1 MKDLKDRRMQILF
14 SIINSYILEGEPV
27 GSKSLADDYSFDVSP
42 ATIRNDMSS
51 LEKKGL
57 LKKAH
62 TSSGRLPSDKGYRF
76 FVDHLLE
83 NGLLDQKN
91 DHNNLRQILD
101 KRYHNATDIVDS
113 ATKIL
118 ATITNLTAVSITYKN
133 QIKSIAN
140 IELLRVNDYAL
151 ILIVVY
157 DNGLVVNDLIYLKYE
172 IDDQSLSQ
180 VNQILRS
187 ELVGS
192 SIYDIGKKIISIEEK
207 LNLNYKYLLDIIQTK
222 MENESSK
229 DSDKEIKIEGLGNIF
244 NFKEF
249 DDIVKA
255 KEFINLFENPD
266 IITDFLTD
274 KNDQSLVITIGEEN
288 KIDQLKENTIIT
300 SYFKV
305 DENTIG
311 KIGIV
316 GLTRIRY
323 KEVIESI
330 KLVSDLLNE

>member
-1 MKDLKDRRMQILF
+1 MQILF

-83 NGLLDQKN
+83 NGLLDKKN
-91 DHNNLRQILD
+91 DPKNLRQILD

-172 IDDQSLSQ
+172 IDDESLAQ
-180 VNQILRS
+180 INNILRS
-187 ELVGS
+187 ELIGS

-316 GLTRIRY
+316 LSLIH
-323 KEVIESI
+323 I
-330 KLVSDLLNE
+330 

>member
-1 MKDLKDRRMQILF
+1 MQILF
-14 SIINSYILEGEPV
+14 SIINSYILGGEPV
-27 GSKSLADDYSFDVSP
+27 GSKSLADEYSFDVSA
-42 ATIRNDMSS
+42 ATIRNDMSD

-76 FVDHLLE
+76 FVNYLLD
-83 NGLLDQKN
+83 NGLIDEKSSGEFNELKKS
-91 DHNNLRQILD
+91 LD
-101 KRYHNATDIVDS
+101 KRYHNASDIVNS

-118 ATITNLTAVSITYKN
+118 AGITNLTAVSVTYKN

-140 IELLRVNDYAL
+140 IEMLKINDYSL
-151 ILIVVY
+151 LLVVVY
-157 DNGLVVNDLIYLKYE
+157 DNGIVVNDAIYLKY
-172 IDDQSLSQ
+172 
-180 VNQILRS
+180 ILDKKDLDFLNKILKE

-192 SIYDIGKKIISIEEK
+192 SVYSLPEKIKRIEEK
-207 LNLNYKYLLDIIQTK
+207 LNLNYKYLLDVIQTK
-222 MENESSK
+222 IENESVK
-229 DSDKEIKIEGLGNIF
+229 DSNKEIKIEGLGNIF

-255 KEFINLFENPD
+255 KEFINLFESPD

-274 KNDQSLVITIGEEN
+274 NNDKSLVITIGEEN
-288 KIDQLKENTIIT
+288 EIDQLKENTIIT

-311 KIGIV
+311 KIGVV
-316 GLTRIRY
+316 GLTRINY
-323 KEVIESI
+323 KQVIESI
-330 KLVSDLLNE
+330 KLVSDLLNQ

>member
-187 ELVGS
+187 EIVGS

>member
-1 MKDLKDRRMQILF
+1 MKDRRMQILF

-83 NGLLDQKN
+83 NGLLDKKN
-91 DHNNLRQILD
+91 DPKNLRQILD

-172 IDDQSLSQ
+172 IDDESLAQ
-180 VNQILRS
+180 INNILRS
-187 ELVGS
+187 ELIGS

-255 KEFINLFENPD
+255 KEFIKLFENPD
-266 IITDFLTD
+266 IVTDFLTD

>member
-1 MKDLKDRRMQILF
+1 MKDRRMQILF
-14 SIINSYILEGEPV
+14 SIINSYILGGEPV
-27 GSKSLADDYSFDVSP
+27 GSKSLADEYSFDVSA
-42 ATIRNDMSS
+42 ATIRNDMSD

-76 FVDHLLE
+76 FVNYLLD
-83 NGLLDQKN
+83 NGLIDEKSSGEFNELKKS
-91 DHNNLRQILD
+91 LD
-101 KRYHNATDIVDS
+101 KRYHNASDIVNS

-118 ATITNLTAVSITYKN
+118 AGITNLTAVSVTYKN

-140 IELLRVNDYAL
+140 IEMLKINDYSL
-151 ILIVVY
+151 LLVVVY
-157 DNGLVVNDLIYLKYE
+157 DNGIVVNDAIYLKY
-172 IDDQSLSQ
+172 
-180 VNQILRS
+180 ILDKKDLDFLNKILKE

-192 SIYDIGKKIISIEEK
+192 SVYSLPEKIKRIEEK
-207 LNLNYKYLLDIIQTK
+207 LNLNYKYLLDVIQTK
-222 MENESSK
+222 IENESVK
-229 DSDKEIKIEGLGNIF
+229 DSNKEIKIEGLGNIF

-255 KEFINLFENPD
+255 KEFINLFESPD

-274 KNDQSLVITIGEEN
+274 NNDKSLVITIGEEN
-288 KIDQLKENTIIT
+288 EIDQLKENTIIT

-311 KIGIV
+311 KIGVV
-316 GLTRIRY
+316 GLTRINY
-323 KEVIESI
+323 KQVIESI
-330 KLVSDLLNE
+330 KLVSDLLNQ